1 MSHKSIIVGTIGKID
16 FKDSKEG
23 KKAVIRMR
31 VVWNERHNG
40 DNVAHWCTCL
50 AFGAQAEHI
59 DRQFEVSDGIY
70 LETVPRKRED
80 THGGEDDKDIETIY
94 YVDKVDFLP

>member
-1 MSHKSIIVGTIGKID
+1 MSHRSIIVGNIGKMD
-16 FKDSKEG
+16 FKNSKDD
-23 KKAVIRMR
+23 KSAVIRMR

-40 DNVAHWCTCL
+40 ENIAHWCTCL
-50 AFGAQAEHI
+50 AFGAKAEHI
-59 DRQFEVSDGIY
+59 ERQFEVSDGIY

-80 THGGEDDKDIETIY
+80 THGSEEERDLETIY